1 MSRRTELIQHCI
13 LASLVLTMLFS
24 FDFLPFKVLG
34 ECILALAL
42 WAALTTLL
50 VAALGAWVAL
60 RRQHRRLLE
69 RPLA

>member
-13 LASLVLTMLFS
+13 LATLVLTMLFW
-24 FDFLPFKVLG
+24 FDFLPSTMLG
-34 ECILALAL
+34 ECVLALAL
-42 WAALTTLL
+42 WATLTTLL

-60 RRQHRRLLE
+60 RRQHRRPLD